1 MTLYSKEDIPYLKP
15 IANLVA
21 TAHKL
26 KGTPESDTAEGVQS
40 WLLDALPTLSK
51 KAKQDLKKRGVES
64 RTTRGAQKDPKAGRK
79 SRISTKP
86 GFLRKEENKK
96 RGAIVASRNTQETAL
111 SDASDESDFGGFD

>member
-1 MTLYSKEDIPYLKP
+1 MTLYSKEDIPFLKP

-21 TAHKL
+21 AAHRL
-26 KGTPESDTAEGVQS
+26 KGIPDADMTGGVQP

-64 RTTRGAQKDPKAGRK
+64 RTTRGAQRDPKAARK

-96 RGAIVASRNTQETAL
+96 KGAIMGSRNRQEANA
-111 SDASDESDFGGFD
+111 SDAGDESDFGGFD